1 MSEELLTGLPQV
13 TLLFYYI
20 ADSTEADERAKWYG
34 YIGAVMGIGKI
45 GGPALGG
52 LLGSISIGLTFFITA
67 ALIFLSAVAVYFLL
81 PESLPKEKRTT
92 HLSLNSF
99 NTFSHF
105 KDIFL
110 LEA

>member
-1 MSEELLTGLPQV
+1 
-13 TLLFYYI
+13 
-20 ADSTEADERAKWYG
+20 
-34 YIGAVMGIGKI
+34 MGIGKI